1 MFGVLQL
8 SVLILSDYDY
18 VNPLLIGILGHKE
31 VNGINIDSGNTGS
44 SKISARVKLNG
55 YINEVFL

>member
-18 VNPLLIGILGHKE
+18 VSPVLIGILGHKE
-31 VNGINIDSGNTGS
+31 VNGLNIDSGRVGS
-44 SKISARVKLNG
+44 PKISARVQLNG
-55 YINEVFL
+55 YTN

>member
-18 VNPLLIGILGHKE
+18 VNPLMIGILGHKE
-31 VNGINIDSGNTGS
+31 VNGLNMDSGRIGS

-55 YINEVFL
+55 YKNEVFL

>member
-31 VNGINIDSGNTGS
+31 VNGINIDSGTNGS
-44 SKISARVKLNG
+44 SKISSRVKLNG
-55 YINEVFL
+55 YIN